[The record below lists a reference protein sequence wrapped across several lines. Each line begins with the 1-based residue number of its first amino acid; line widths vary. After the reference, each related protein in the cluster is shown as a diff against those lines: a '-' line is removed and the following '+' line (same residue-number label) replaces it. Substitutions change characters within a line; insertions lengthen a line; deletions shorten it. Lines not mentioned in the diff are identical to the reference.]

1 MTTTK
6 EETERRHYLEV
17 LRIAEELQ
25 RALDEKTERLE
36 KIERALEWAAARP
49 KWARILTYAVDA
61 NIGRG
66 EYHDGTGP
74 SIANALIA
82 LHERAGK

>member
-36 KIERALEWAAARP
+36 KIERALEWATNNGYVVMHSDC
-49 KWARILTYAVDA
+49 WEY
-61 NIGRG
+61 RG
-66 EYHDGTGP
+66 NREFFNDN
-74 SIANALIA
+74 SANALIA
-82 LHERAGK
+82 LHERSE